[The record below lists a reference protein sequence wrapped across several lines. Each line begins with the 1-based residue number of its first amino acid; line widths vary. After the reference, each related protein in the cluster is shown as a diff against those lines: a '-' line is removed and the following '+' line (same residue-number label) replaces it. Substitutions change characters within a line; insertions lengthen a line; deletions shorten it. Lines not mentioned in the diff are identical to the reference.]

1 MQETPAPVRGWGG
14 VGGREPAWEVS
25 MKRFHRMR
33 GRTTLGLELFLLL
46 ALAAFVPA
54 ATAQQGVEGLQLLG
68 QYDSQAKVYVVGDV
82 QKVLAGTVTYGNLVD
97 LDPGNILFS
106 LGAGSFDDEKGIKEM
121 LALNGTVYLKGLN
134 PENNYAIERSKAVLR
149 SPFTFGMKKGTLPN
163 KVIYFEPSKPTALE
177 DLYAH
182 LIGEYERTFGIFG
195 VAFFD
200 EIKTTAL
207 KTPPIYNEPITTPA
221 NQAKYFHPVGSFKDR
236 VGVFFGVAVDPRR
249 EVPGGKYDARIEGR
263 MFYISFADRA
273 TLKLQSHSHILFPKN
288 EVDIPRLRDP
298 EAAIKWASALEME
311 DIHHLLTSS
320 KIKKALLLVY
330 DVQGYTSY
338 TSTVA
343 GTPAPAEL
351 AGAAAR

>member
-1 MQETPAPVRGWGG
+1 
-14 VGGREPAWEVS
+14 
-25 MKRFHRMR
+25 MKRLHRAR
-33 GRTTLGLELFLLL
+33 GRTALGLEVFLLL
-46 ALAAFVPA
+46 ALAAFVPG
-54 ATAQQGVEGLQLLG
+54 ATAQQAVEGLQLLG

-82 QKVLAGTVTYGNLVD
+82 QKVLAGTVTYGDLVD

-134 PENNYAIERSKAVLR
+134 PENNYALERSRAILR

-163 KVIYFEPSKPTALE
+163 KVFYFEPSRPTALE
-177 DLYAH
+177 ELYGH
-182 LIGEYERTFGIFG
+182 LIGDYERTFGIFG
-195 VAFFD
+195 VALFD

-207 KTPPIYNEPITTPA
+207 KTPPIYKEPIATPA

-236 VGVFFGVAVDPRR
+236 VGVFFGVAVDPRK
-249 EVPGGKYDARIEGR
+249 EAPGGKYDRAVEGR
-263 MFYISFADRA
+263 MFYISFADPLA
-273 TLKLQSHSHILFPKN
+273 LKLQSHSHILFPKKA
-288 EVDIPRLRDP
+288 VDIPRLRDP

-320 KIKKALLLVY
+320 KITKALLMVY
-330 DVQGYTSY
+330 DVQGYTGY
-338 TSTVA
+338 TFGMA
-343 GTPAPAEL
+343 ATPALAEL